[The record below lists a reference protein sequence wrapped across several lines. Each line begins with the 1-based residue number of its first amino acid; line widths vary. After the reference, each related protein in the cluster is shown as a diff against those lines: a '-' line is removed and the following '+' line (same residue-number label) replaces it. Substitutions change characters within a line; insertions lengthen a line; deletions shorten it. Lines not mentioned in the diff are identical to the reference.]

1 MLILIPAVTRSASVW
16 GNVPLTVSELLSGFG
31 CFSSCLSSNDLS
43 PGSHFSFPSPNPLT
57 QNCHLWISALPSTA
71 ITAITGP
78 IHFLFLR
85 GLGVVFSLFRCVIF
99 LNSFFFCLFQLLLL
113 DIVLFSL
120 MTYLC
125 LQNSRFK
132 LCTLTFLVDIFFFF
146 LASKIVVMLQI
157 ICSYV
162 LLLHFWTALSSHWPS
177 LLLPSLFAHL
187 FPIYSPTACTEFQK
201 SNPSINPPLW

>member
-1 MLILIPAVTRSASVW
+1 MFPWRCLSCWVDLDVFRLAS
-16 GNVPLTVSELLSGFG
+16 
-31 CFSSCLSSNDLS
+31 SSNDLS
-43 PGSHFSFPSPNPLT
+43 PGSHFSFPSPNTLT

-146 LASKIVVMLQI
+146 FGFQNSCDVTNYMFLCASPSFLNCTFESLTFSSASFTFCTSFSHLLANRLHRVSKEQPIHQSSIVVVYPLCVM
-157 ICSYV
+157 SV
-162 LLLHFWTALSSHWPS
+162 SS
-177 LLLPSLFAHL
+177 FA
-187 FPIYSPTACTEFQK
+187 
-201 SNPSINPPLW
+201 

>member
-1 MLILIPAVTRSASVW
+1 MFPWLCLSCWVDLDVFRLAS
-16 GNVPLTVSELLSGFG
+16 
-31 CFSSCLSSNDLS
+31 SSNDLS
-43 PGSHFSFPSPNPLT
+43 PGSHFSFPSPNTLT

-85 GLGVVFSLFRCVIF
+85 GLGEVFSWFGCVIF
-99 LNSFFFCLFQLLLL
+99 LNSFFFCLFQLQLL
-113 DIVLFSL
+113 DIVLFPL
-120 MTYLC
+120 MAYLC
-125 LQNSRFK
+125 LQNSKFK
-132 LCTLTFLVDIFFFF
+132 LCTLTFLVDIYIF

-157 ICSYV
+157 LCSYV

-187 FPIYSPTACTEFQK
+187 FPIYSPTTWTESQK

>member
-1 MLILIPAVTRSASVW
+1 MFPWR
-16 GNVPLTVSELLSGFG
+16 
-31 CFSSCLSSNDLS
+31 CLSCWVDLDVFRLASPSNDLS
-43 PGSHFSFPSPNPLT
+43 PGSRFSFPSPNTLT

-85 GLGVVFSLFRCVIF
+85 GLGVVFSWFGCVIF
-99 LNSFFFCLFQLLLL
+99 LNSFFLLFVSIAVTRYSTLSTNDLP
-113 DIVLFSL
+113 VFEK
-120 MTYLC
+120 
-125 LQNSRFK
+125 FK
-132 LCTLTFLVDIFFFF
+132 VQALHTHIPGGYIYF

-157 ICSYV
+157 LCSYV

-187 FPIYSPTACTEFQK
+187 FPIYSPTTCTESQK
-201 SNPSINPPLW
+201 SNPSINPPLWYSIHCM